1 MPQISI
7 RQNFKLNGDDH
18 YTIFDVPISVTNSIP
33 ASAARADCDAL
44 DNPLLTP
51 EQINASAAN
60 AVGILFAPGDSTQ
73 IQVEGKDDDGKDGG
87 QGLGGAGALSWRGG
101 AHWLCLASIAAA
113 FLL

>member
-1 MPQISI
+1 M
-7 RQNFKLNGDDH
+7 
-18 YTIFDVPISVTNSIP
+18 PISVTNKIDSSLTRP
-33 ASAARADCDAL
+33 DCDSL

-73 IQVEGKDDDGKDGG
+73 IEVESQGKEG
-87 QGLGGAGALSWRGG
+87 QGLGGAGALNWRSG
-101 AHWLCLASIAAA
+101 AHWLCLISIGMA

>member
-1 MPQISI
+1 M
-7 RQNFKLNGDDH
+7 
-18 YTIFDVPISVTNSIP
+18 PISVTNSIE
-33 ASAARADCDAL
+33 ASASRADCDSL

-73 IQVEGKDDDGKDGG
+73 IQVEGKDDGKDG
-87 QGLGGAGALSWRGG
+87 QGLGGAGALNWRSG
-101 AHWLCLASIAAA
+101 AHWLCLISIGAA